1 MTLEYK
7 GKEIG
12 FSFGLYF
19 LGKAQG
25 FLGVSDFNELIQSLK
40 TRADIVDMMYIS
52 AKTYAK
58 RKEQYFNVTLDEW
71 VTSFE
76 SDEIS
81 VDKIT
86 EWESLFVE
94 KINDVFGLSKEEED
108 DVEELKKK

>member
-1 MTLEYK
+1 MTLIYK
-7 GKEIG
+7 EQEIG

-25 FLGVSDFNELIQSLK
+25 FFGVSDFNELIQSLK
-40 TRADIVDMMYIS
+40 TRADIVDMMYMS

-58 RKEQYFNVTLDEW
+58 RKEQSFNITLDEW

-76 SDEIS
+76 ANEIE

-94 KINDVFGLSKEEED
+94 KINDVFGLTKEEEEE
-108 DVEELKKK
+108 VEELKKK

>member
-1 MTLEYK
+1 MTLIYK
-7 GKEIG
+7 EQEIG

-40 TRADIVDMMYIS
+40 TRADIVDMMYVS

-58 RKEQYFNVTLDEW
+58 RKGQPFNVTLDEW

-76 SDEIS
+76 ADEIQ
-81 VDKIT
+81 VDNIT
-86 EWESLFVE
+86 KWESLFVE
-94 KINDVFGLSKEEED
+94 SVNGVFGLNKESEESED
-108 DVEELKKK
+108 SKKK